1 MKLAIIGAGMIV
13 NDFLTMIGDVPEIQL
28 EAIVGTERSID
39 KMKNLK
45 SKYGIRQVLT
55 NYEDCLENKS
65 IDTVYIALPN
75 HLHFSFAKQAI
86 LNKKMLSV
94 KNHLP

>member
-13 NDFLTMIGDVPEIQL
+13 NDFLTMIGDVSEIQL